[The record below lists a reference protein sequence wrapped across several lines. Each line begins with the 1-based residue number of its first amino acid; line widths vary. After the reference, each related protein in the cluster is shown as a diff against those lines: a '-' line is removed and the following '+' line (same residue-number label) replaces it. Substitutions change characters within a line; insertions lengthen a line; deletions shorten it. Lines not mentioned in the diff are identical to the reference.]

1 MTANLFENCC
11 NYCMRS
17 ITTVTSI
24 ASWGSLTKI
33 YSNLLCITG
42 YPLKQLIWTWNW
54 WHSVFCPTRPGKD
67 IFSSLSSFGRWNT
80 WVLCCSCSNGTL
92 SWNACPCDEL
102 TQTLGMGCTNNNIHW
117 LRESFLLK
125 SRSSALVRI
134 QGLFRGRKA
143 QSRMCSNK
151 FEEDFPRYHEFSR
164 LDFSSS
170 SRPHSAHRM
179 RLVMHIPSRC
189 LVILSRTTQPLWPMQ
204 RQMSTSWRNSST
216 NTMQY
221 SCWWI
226 QGRVDSFPPSLGLQ
240 RERWF
245 DLLRVLLIFLCIIQI
260 ILNAALGFDT
270 YLVMHHGARAS
281 SLSTGHNGKPHQ
293 KLGCYYCNDIV
304 VPADVSPQPFC
315 LLFDR

>member
-117 LRESFLLK
+117 LCEASF
-125 SRSSALVRI
+125 
-134 QGLFRGRKA
+134 
-143 QSRMCSNK
+143 SN
-151 FEEDFPRYHEFSR
+151 PIR
-164 LDFSSS
+164 
-170 SRPHSAHRM
+170 
-179 RLVMHIPSRC
+179 
-189 LVILSRTTQPLWPMQ
+189 QPLFVFED
-204 RQMSTSWRNSST
+204 
-216 NTMQY
+216 
-221 SCWWI
+221 CLE
-226 QGRVDSFPPSLGLQ
+226 G
-240 RERWF
+240 
-245 DLLRVLLIFLCIIQI
+245 
-260 ILNAALGFDT
+260 
-270 YLVMHHGARAS
+270 
-281 SLSTGHNGKPHQ
+281 GKP
-293 KLGCYYCNDIV
+293 KAECAATNLKKIF
-304 VPADVSPQPFC
+304 PVSWVF
-315 LLFDR
+315 